1 MVTWL
6 KKTALQRQV
15 VGILFMSMTD
25 STDTDMKSVE
35 NSESLDE
42 AAASFGTSETWLH
55 DPMWLF

>member
-42 AAASFGTSETWLH
+42 AAASFGTSET
-55 DPMWLF
+55 